1 MNKSTQVGGPPA
13 PNPLASSGR
22 TSMDRTSMDR
32 TSMGRTSL
40 GRSKAWWSGFNGP
53 QTLGNGRGFWLGGLI
68 TLLLALTYPLY
79 SDPYDVGNTAYFLI
93 WIFAALGLSL
103 MWGYGGIM
111 SFGQMA
117 FFGIAGYAYG
127 VISINLAA
135 AGGTTLL
142 SFAAAVLF
150 SALCAA
156 VLGYFMIYGR
166 VSGVF
171 FGIVTFATT
180 MALAAFMGQTAGP
193 EWAIG
198 SARFNGFNGMGGM
211 PMLEVPWRGQ
221 AIALEGTQ
229 LYYVVLAL
237 LVATWLALRWLVN
250 GRFGNVLVAIREDP
264 LRAELLGYD
273 IRRYQLAVFVLG
285 SALAAVS
292 GALYTAWG
300 QFITPAIMGLPSAAM
315 PIVWVAFSGRSDLTA
330 TMIGTLTLLV
340 TFQALTVYSQQY
352 ALILMGML
360 LLVTVLFMASGF
372 VVSIWRWLAAQAATG
387 GQAR

>member
-1 MNKSTQVGGPPA
+1 MTTTASNPASAPTASGPPA
-13 PNPLASSGR
+13 SAPRPTPAP
-22 TSMDRTSMDR
+22 
-32 TSMGRTSL
+32 
-40 GRSKAWWSGFNGP
+40 AWWSGFNGP
-53 QTLGNGRGFWLGGLI
+53 QTLGNGPGFWFT
-68 TLLLALTYPLY
+68 TLLTLVVAFTYPLF

-117 FFGIAGYAYG
+117 FFGIAGYGYG
-127 VISINLAA
+127 VIAINLAA
-135 AGGTTLL
+135 SGAMTLVAFIAAIAL
-142 SFAAAVLF
+142 SAV
-150 SALCAA
+150 CAA
-156 VLGYFMIYGR
+156 ILGYFMIYGR

-180 MALAAFMGQTAGP
+180 LALAAFMGQTAGP

-198 SARFNGFNGMGGM
+198 TARFNGFNGMGGM
-211 PMLEVPWRGQ
+211 PMLELPWIGG
-221 AIALEGTQ
+221 AVVLEGSQ
-229 LYYVVLAL
+229 LYYAVLILL
-237 LVATWLALRWLVN
+237 LVTWLTLRRLVN

-330 TMIGTLTLLV
+330 TLIGTFVLLL

-352 ALILMGML
+352 ALILMGVL
-360 LLVTVLFMASGF
+360 LLFTVLFMASGF
-372 VVSIWRWLAAQAATG
+372 VVSIGRWLRRLAARG
-387 GQAR
+387 DSPG